1 MVIPHMTALF
11 FSKED
16 SQNLHRQKAVRVARP
31 LLKHVLQEGGC
42 LAMATT
48 AIFDECCKA

>member
-1 MVIPHMTALF
+1 
-11 FSKED
+11 
-16 SQNLHRQKAVRVARP
+16 
-31 LLKHVLQEGGC
+31 LKHVLQAGGC